1 MTEEE
6 TKQVAEGMPAA
17 LVDELREVRENED
30 KNKKL
35 YATFT
40 EVIQHDG
47 DKIEASITPAQ
58 AVTTQYSE
66 LFKNDI

>member
-47 DKIEASITPAQ
+47 D
-58 AVTTQYSE
+58 
-66 LFKNDI
+66 